1 MLECLALLECEM
13 VVSNI
18 SNSDAL
24 SSCFHT
30 ITSTQAMSTPQTVPT
45 ATHRH
50 LEWFTTPRLADDTLD
65 WHHVDVPRGADVD
78 IDADDGNGSAVTTNG
93 SNAGTTNGGD
103 DSTVTTIEG
112 NDSAVTANRGNAG
125 TTNGED
131 DSAITTN
138 GGDDSAAP
146 PMEAITVQLPPTE
159 QMTVR

>member
-50 LEWFTTPRLADDTLD
+50 LEWFTTPVVVRAQGMLVSFKV
-65 WHHVDVPRGADVD
+65 H
-78 IDADDGNGSAVTTNG
+78 S
-93 SNAGTTNGGD
+93 SK
-103 DSTVTTIEG
+103 
-112 NDSAVTANRGNAG
+112 
-125 TTNGED
+125 
-131 DSAITTN
+131 
-138 GGDDSAAP
+138 
-146 PMEAITVQLPPTE
+146 VQSSKFQSSSFQVQKSKVQSSKVQSSKVQSLKV
-159 QMTVR
+159 QSSFVGLVKY